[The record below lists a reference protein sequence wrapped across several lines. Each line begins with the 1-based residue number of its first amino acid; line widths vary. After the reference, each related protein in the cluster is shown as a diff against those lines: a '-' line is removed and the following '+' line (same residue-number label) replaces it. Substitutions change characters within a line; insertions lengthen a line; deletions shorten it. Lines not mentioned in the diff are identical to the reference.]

1 MKMKKS
7 ILGSMLA
14 ASVLSGFAAETA
26 ADRFACY
33 RETGGRVEAVMT
45 VPHELD
51 NLLKTGHIQGM
62 GCSEQGVY
70 LSHAGGIEKID
81 WNGRLLARFAVP
93 AVPYPSAS
101 HLGDSFAVDGKVYAV
116 TTTTFYKD
124 GKKRFKATVGV
135 WDENLTLLKEATC
148 MDVALDGIVV
158 LGDTIY
164 TGIDRW
170 GAGSARHPDCCV
182 KRFDLNLNDLGDTD
196 IPLPFEIYFGV
207 QTMATDGK
215 DLLFGCYG
223 GTARVSP
230 DLKTVT
236 KIPNFGCGEGFAQVP
251 AKWTGTRL
259 PVFAA
264 VRAMG
269 GNQQGWRKDPE
280 NNPPRIKLMF
290 YAWDAEKNQMR
301 GL

>member
-1 MKMKKS
+1 MKKS
-7 ILGSMLA
+7 ILGSILA
-14 ASVLSGFAAETA
+14 ASVLSGMAASTP
-26 ADRFACY
+26 ADRFARY
-33 RETGGRVEAVMT
+33 RETGGRVEPVMT

-62 GCSEQGVY
+62 GCSEQGIF

-81 WNGRLLARFAVP
+81 WNGRLLARYAVP
-93 AVPYPSAS
+93 PVPSSSSS
-101 HLGDSFAVDGKVYAV
+101 HLGDSFVVGGKVYAV
-116 TTTTFYKD
+116 TTTRFWSD
-124 GKKRFKATVGV
+124 GKWRFKAAVGV
-135 WDENLTLLKEATC
+135 WDENLTLLKEKTC

-170 GAGSARHPDCCV
+170 GAGSKPHADCCV
-182 KRFDLNLNDLGDTD
+182 KRLDLDLNDLGDTD

-230 DLKTVT
+230 DLKTVV
-236 KIPNFGCGEGFAQVP
+236 KVPDFGCGEGFAQVP
-251 AKWTGTRL
+251 AKWTGTRQ

-280 NNPPRIKLMF
+280 NNPPRIKLSF
-290 YAWDAEKNQMR
+290 YAWDAEKNRMR
-301 GL
+301 DL